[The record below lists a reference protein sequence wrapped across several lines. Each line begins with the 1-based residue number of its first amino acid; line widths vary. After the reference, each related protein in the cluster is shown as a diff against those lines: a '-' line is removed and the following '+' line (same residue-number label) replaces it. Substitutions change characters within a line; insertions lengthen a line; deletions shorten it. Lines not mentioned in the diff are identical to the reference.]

1 VTNTETLSAATESL
15 RAQVESFYARQMQL
29 LDASRTAEWAD
40 TFTED
45 GVFATNVR
53 PEAAVGRSV
62 IASAA
67 TKARADLAAAGLMHR
82 HWLGMLV
89 VDPRDDGTVAATSY
103 ALVVE
108 TPRGGAPTL
117 KHSTRCD
124 DVLVSVGGEWLV
136 KHRMISRDD
145 LA

>member
-1 VTNTETLSAATESL
+1 MTNTETLPASTESL
-15 RAQVESFYARQMQL
+15 RTQVESFYARQMQL
-29 LDASRTAEWAD
+29 LDASLTAEWAA

-62 IASAA
+62 IATAA
-67 TKARADLAAAGLMHR
+67 AKARAELTAAGLQHR

-89 VDPRDDGTVAATSY
+89 VDARPDGTVSAKSY
-103 ALVVE
+103 ALVIE
-108 TPRGGAPTL
+108 TPRGGSPTL
-117 KHSTRCD
+117 KHSTKCD
-124 DVLVSVGGEWLV
+124 DVLVSVDGEWLV

-145 LA
+145 IT